1 MAHWDKIWQWH
12 LGIVGDGFH
21 ILKFFNWRIFVYP
34 SIFFYLYLNTG
45 IKRNTKPIRIKFGM
59 NACGE
64 CGMVIT

>member
-1 MAHWDKIWQWH
+1 MALGDCRGWFLHIKILN
-12 LGIVGDGFH
+12 LG
-21 ILKFFNWRIFVYP
+21 IFVYP

-45 IKRNTKPIRIKFGM
+45 IKRIVKLIRIKFGM